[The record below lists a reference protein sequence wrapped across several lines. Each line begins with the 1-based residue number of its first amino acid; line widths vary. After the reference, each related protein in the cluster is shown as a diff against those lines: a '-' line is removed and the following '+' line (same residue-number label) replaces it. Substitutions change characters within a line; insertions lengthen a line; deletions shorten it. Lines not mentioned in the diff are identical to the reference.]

1 MRPADPSRLVR
12 RYVAAGIH
20 RWLVAAVEA
29 ETTPP
34 PRKRQAAGDPL
45 KPGALAS
52 RRATRRCRSVSQV
65 GEIVDGTAPLVGSGA
80 QCGGQVPKL
89 GGMKPGVA
97 AETAYYFNRN
107 LLVVALIM
115 HGVRF
120 PAGTWLRVVNA
131 NAQRPQVEQMLT
143 SVFPDLKGKV
153 LTFVTL
159 ASEAEVQDFE
169 RSLGP

>member
-1 MRPADPSRLVR
+1 
-12 RYVAAGIH
+12 
-20 RWLVAAVEA
+20 
-29 ETTPP
+29 
-34 PRKRQAAGDPL
+34 
-45 KPGALAS
+45 
-52 RRATRRCRSVSQV
+52 
-65 GEIVDGTAPLVGSGA
+65 
-80 QCGGQVPKL
+80 
-89 GGMKPGVA
+89 MKPDVA
-97 AETAYYFNRN
+97 GETAYYFNRKI
-107 LLVVALIM
+107 LVALIM

-159 ASEAEVQDFE
+159 ASEAEVQNFE